1 MPTNNSISNKRCSLT
16 ILFASEVPRQTDT
29 ATMRDIREGLYENGQ
44 RSSNTLVGAE
54 PTEVGKWELDQRRAA
69 LCNESSAPS
78 SSTANALVNVRHELQ
93 KRLERLRCLRTDTA
107 RHERKKN

>member
-29 ATMRDIREGLYENGQ
+29 ATTRDIREGLYENGQ

-54 PTEVGKWELDQRRAA
+54 PTEVGEMGIGPEACCIAQRK
-69 LCNESSAPS
+69 LSPILFHS
-78 SSTANALVNVRHELQ
+78 
-93 KRLERLRCLRTDTA
+93 KRTGQRET
-107 RHERKKN
+107 